1 MPPSNIIDPAPDP
14 LQDVDAP
21 LRDDVRLLGA
31 LLGETLKSQVGKDF
45 FDTVEEVRNLSKGA
59 RAGSTPDAEALVGK
73 LAQLPADE
81 MLPLAR
87 AFTQFLKLANIAE
100 QHHQVR
106 RNRDALRSGV
116 SHPFGVS
123 LDDVISKLTKKSI
136 TPEQIFDAAC
146 GLDIELV
153 LTAHPTEVTR
163 RTLLQKYNRIADILA
178 ERDRDDLIPSEEK
191 KLAEDLRREIISIW
205 ETDEV
210 RRHRITPEE
219 EARSGFV
226 VVEQILWHVVPKYLR
241 VLNDTLVELAGR
253 PLPLDTAPIRF
264 GSWMGGDRDGNPNV
278 TAEVTRRVC
287 LLSRW
292 VAAELY
298 HQEVDQLRSE
308 LSMGSCDDTLRGLV
322 GDAHEPYRAFLRSVR
337 SRLLDTRRWIEHA
350 LDGDLHEDM
359 DVYHC
364 AAELMEPL
372 RICYRS
378 LHACGDGVIADGR
391 LLDLIRRVSC
401 FGLTLVRLDIRQE
414 ADRHTEVLECVTAHL
429 GIGSYQAW
437 DEERRERFLVEELNG
452 RRPLIPKDLPADERV
467 QEVLDTFRGLS
478 EINPES
484 LGAYVISMAQR
495 PSDVLAVEL
504 LQREANIAEPLR
516 VVPLFERLDA
526 LEGAGACVGRLLSIP
541 CYQARHQ
548 KRQEV
553 MIGYS
558 DSAKD
563 AGRMAAAWAL
573 YRAQEDLVRACRQ
586 HGVVLT
592 LFHGRGGTVGR
603 GGGPTYQAIL
613 SQPPGSVAGSLRVTE
628 QGEMIQAKFGNP
640 SIALRTLIT
649 YTAATLDASLSP
661 SSLIRPEW
669 RSLMDQLA
677 DTAFASF
684 RSVVHEEPR
693 FVEYFRAA
701 TPEEEIGK
709 LKIGSRPARR
719 RRGKGIKSLRA
730 IPWVFAWTQT
740 RLNLPAW
747 LGIGEALQ
755 HAMDQD
761 RGELLHEMY
770 ADWPF
775 FAATLD
781 LVEMVLAK
789 GDPEVAA
796 RYDAELVPPQL
807 APVGEAIRVRYHKTV
822 ELLLQVT
829 GHRGLIENEPV
840 LRHTIEVR
848 NPYIDPLNLI
858 QIELLRRLRAGHN
871 GVISDALF
879 AAINGIA
886 TGMRNTG

>member
-1 MPPSNIIDPAPDP
+1 
-14 LQDVDAP
+14 
-21 LRDDVRLLGA
+21 
-31 LLGETLKSQVGKDF
+31 
-45 FDTVEEVRNLSKGA
+45 
-59 RAGSTPDAEALVGK
+59 
-73 LAQLPADE
+73 
-81 MLPLAR
+81 
-87 AFTQFLKLANIAE
+87 
-100 QHHQVR
+100 
-106 RNRDALRSGV
+106 
-116 SHPFGVS
+116 
-123 LDDVISKLTKKSI
+123 
-136 TPEQIFDAAC
+136 
-146 GLDIELV
+146 
-153 LTAHPTEVTR
+153 
-163 RTLLQKYNRIADILA
+163 
-178 ERDRDDLIPSEEK
+178 
-191 KLAEDLRREIISIW
+191 
-205 ETDEV
+205 
-210 RRHRITPEE
+210 
-219 EARSGFV
+219 
-226 VVEQILWHVVPKYLR
+226 
-241 VLNDTLVELAGR
+241 
-253 PLPLDTAPIRF
+253 
-264 GSWMGGDRDGNPNV
+264 
-278 TAEVTRRVC
+278 
-287 LLSRW
+287 
-292 VAAELY
+292 
-298 HQEVDQLRSE
+298 
-308 LSMGSCDDTLRGLV
+308 
-322 GDAHEPYRAFLRSVR
+322 
-337 SRLLDTRRWIEHA
+337 
-350 LDGDLHEDM
+350 
-359 DVYHC
+359 
-364 AAELMEPL
+364 
-372 RICYRS
+372 
-378 LHACGDGVIADGR
+378 
-391 LLDLIRRVSC
+391 
-401 FGLTLVRLDIRQE
+401 
-414 ADRHTEVLECVTAHL
+414 
-429 GIGSYQAW
+429 
-437 DEERRERFLVEELNG
+437 
-452 RRPLIPKDLPADERV
+452 
-467 QEVLDTFRGLS
+467 
-478 EINPES
+478 
-484 LGAYVISMAQR
+484 
-495 PSDVLAVEL
+495 
-504 LQREANIAEPLR
+504 
-516 VVPLFERLDA
+516 
-526 LEGAGACVGRLLSIP
+526 
-541 CYQARHQ
+541 
-548 KRQEV
+548 
-553 MIGYS
+553 
-558 DSAKD
+558 
-563 AGRMAAAWAL
+563 
-573 YRAQEDLVRACRQ
+573 
-586 HGVVLT
+586 
-592 LFHGRGGTVGR
+592 
-603 GGGPTYQAIL
+603 
-613 SQPPGSVAGSLRVTE
+613 VTE